1 MDKASSQGWV
11 ADVFEG
17 CDTVVAVN
25 NAELAVWQFLHH
37 HCTCTTNTVIGAVRG
52 KQVGRERM
60 YDDGGTHDV
69 RWVVYTD

>member
-37 HCTCTTNTVIGAVRG
+37 HRYRLEKEAGSAKCEMATEAGDTAARACRV
-52 KQVGRERM
+52 
-60 YDDGGTHDV
+60 
-69 RWVVYTD
+69 